1 MHYLL
6 EKSRVI
12 APGGEERNYHVF
24 YRICRGA
31 PAAMQNALGI
41 SSDCSQYRYLKD
53 SQLSDIARLDDK
65 KDFVEMEEAM
75 TKCGLDQQE
84 KSNVFRIVAAVLH
97 IGNLEVEDAGDGS
110 QITGGSAATLTT
122 LCKLL
127 GLKEEDFKAAMCF
140 KTMSVAGTET
150 KKGLDARSAKFN
162 REGLGKSLYS
172 KLFDWIIEKANTCF
186 PFPVERSVNFIGI
199 LDIAGFEYFKH
210 NSFEQFCIN
219 YCNEKLQQFF
229 NERTLRDE
237 QELYVKE
244 AINFNEVEFVDN
256 HDVVDLIETPKKGI
270 LGILDE
276 VSKMPRATD
285 KQFCE
290 KLHAAYPKHFRLQL
304 PRKSKMAGYS
314 KMRDDEGFIIRHF
327 AGAVGYE
334 SDGFLDKNND
344 ALTADL
350 AFLMDASADPFLV
363 SIFKP
368 KPGDPRPQRGKLT
381 LISLGDKFK
390 KALTTLM
397 EKLNS
402 CRASFV
408 RCIKPNGNQVPK
420 EFNPPMILAQLQC
433 AGMVSVLELMQG
445 GFPSRTMFQDLY
457 DMCVS
462 RLPSSF
468 FWGLIVSCLQVQVDS
483 PS

>member
-1 MHYLL
+1 MVRLTHHYSPTRLTSVYQVIGAHIVHYLL

-12 APGGEERNYHVF
+12 SPGSEERNYHVF

-31 PAAMQNALGI
+31 PPAMQQALGI
-41 SSDCSQYRYLKD
+41 TSDCSKFRYLEN
-53 SQLSDIARLDDK
+53 SQLGAIKRLDDK
-65 KDFVEMEEAM
+65 ADFTEMEEAM

-97 IGNLEVEDAGDGS
+97 IGNLEIEDAGDGS
-110 QITGGSAATLTT
+110 TISDSCASTLTT

-127 GLKEEDFKAAMCF
+127 GLKEADFKAAMCF
-140 KTMSVAGTET
+140 KTMSVAGTDT
-150 KKGLDARSAKFN
+150 KKGLDSRSAKFN

-172 KLFDWIIEKANTCF
+172 KLFDWIIDKANTCF
-186 PFPVERSVNFIGI
+186 PFPQDRSINFIGI

-237 QELYVKE
+237 QELYIKE

-256 HDVVDLIETPKKGI
+256 HDVVDLIETPKTGI
-270 LGILDE
+270 LSILDE
-276 VSKMPRATD
+276 IAKMPRASD

-290 KLHAAYPKHFRLQL
+290 KLHATYTKHFRIQL
-304 PRKSKMAGYS
+304 PRKSKMADYS

-334 SDGFLDKNND
+334 SSGFLDKNND

-350 AFLMDASADPFLV
+350 SFLMDESADPFLV

-368 KPGDPRPQRGKLT
+368 KPGDPRPKKGKLT

-390 KALTTLM
+390 KALATLM

-408 RCIKPNGNQVPK
+408 RCIKPNANQAPR

-445 GFPSRTMFQDLY
+445 GFPSRAMFQDLY
-457 DMCVS
+457 DM
-462 RLPSSF
+462 
-468 FWGLIVSCLQVQVDS
+468 
-483 PS
+483 